1 MAENVNTQSCAGF
14 GQFCRIVEKQQNE
27 QEIRAISQSFS
38 SAALAACRV
47 VDMSIERQLQL
58 DFKSTGS
65 TIMQNVAAIG
75 CDTIP
80 DRSLAVKST
89 TRTSRVGM
97 RICGSAVQCS
107 VNWASTCNLL
117 HCSRSTTT
125 CTTT

>member
-1 MAENVNTQSCAGF
+1 MNTQSCAGF

-58 DFKSTGS
+58 DFKSTGTGS

-97 RICGSAVQCS
+97 RICGSAVQ
-107 VNWASTCNLL
+107 
-117 HCSRSTTT
+117 RSAV
-125 CTTT
+125 